1 MNSLDGVMVV
11 GLTGQTGAGKST
23 VSKTFAEN
31 GFAVI
36 DADKIARLV
45 VEKGSKC
52 LSEIADVFGNNIITE
67 QGELDRKAL
76 AAIVFSDKQ
85 KLEMLNTVT
94 YPYITAEI
102 LKQIDRHYE
111 KGELL
116 ILLDAPTLFESRA
129 DDFCEL
135 IISVIAQND
144 IRQERIMKRD
154 GLSAE
159 QALKRMN
166 AQLSEQF
173 FIENSDF
180 IIKNNKNLQNV
191 YAVSKEV
198 SDKIKDYYYNKNKD
212 QISLDFLQSCS
223 E

>member
-1 MNSLDGVMVV
+1 
-11 GLTGQTGAGKST
+11 
-23 VSKTFAEN
+23 
-31 GFAVI
+31 
-36 DADKIARLV
+36 
-45 VEKGSKC
+45 
-52 LSEIADVFGNNIITE
+52 
-67 QGELDRKAL
+67 
-76 AAIVFSDKQ
+76 
-85 KLEMLNTVT
+85 
-94 YPYITAEI
+94 
-102 LKQIDRHYE
+102 
-111 KGELL
+111 
-116 ILLDAPTLFESRA
+116 
-129 DDFCEL
+129 
-135 IISVIAQND
+135 
-144 IRQERIMKRD
+144 MKRD

-223 E
+223 EQELCLNKAAQHKFFAVLP

>member
-1 MNSLDGVMVV
+1 
-11 GLTGQTGAGKST
+11 
-23 VSKTFAEN
+23 
-31 GFAVI
+31 
-36 DADKIARLV
+36 
-45 VEKGSKC
+45 
-52 LSEIADVFGNNIITE
+52 
-67 QGELDRKAL
+67 
-76 AAIVFSDKQ
+76 
-85 KLEMLNTVT
+85 
-94 YPYITAEI
+94 
-102 LKQIDRHYE
+102 
-111 KGELL
+111 
-116 ILLDAPTLFESRA
+116 
-129 DDFCEL
+129 
-135 IISVIAQND
+135 
-144 IRQERIMKRD
+144 MKRD